1 MTTPNFK
8 LYIKTYCPWC
18 YSAEAYLRQHNF
30 QYEAVDVSKDAAAF
44 AELKRVSGQ
53 TYAPTLVVGELV
65 LPDFDTEELE
75 DFLEE
80 HDIRP
85 QALAD

>member
-1 MTTPNFK
+1 MTTPNFI
-8 LYIKTYCPWC
+8 LYVKAGCPWC
-18 YSAEAYLRQHNF
+18 DEAEAYLRRHGFLYQ
-30 QYEAVDVSKDAAAF
+30 AIDVRKDPAAF

-53 TYAPTLVVGELV
+53 TYAPTLVVGDLV
-65 LPDFDTEELE
+65 LPDFDTEGLE

>member
-8 LYIKTYCPWC
+8 LYVKAGCPWC
-18 YSAEAYLRQHNF
+18 DSAEAYLRQHGF
-30 QYEAVDVSKDAAAF
+30 QYEAVDVRKDAAAF
-44 AELKRVSGQ
+44 AEHKRVSGQ
-53 TYAPTLVVGELV
+53 TYAPTLVVGDLV

-80 HDIRP
+80 HGIKP
-85 QALAD
+85 QALTD